1 MAILM
6 IKVRYLTYTGPVQHL
21 HQNILHNGAISTT
34 VLVL

>member
-6 IKVRYLTYTGPVQHL
+6 IKVTYLTYTGLVQYL

-34 VLVL
+34 VSVL